1 LKGGLGGH
9 HVYERSQEAPIL
21 TASAMYILVVS
32 AANAVENK
40 KYQAIIRF
48 LVSLQ
53 AIAPRAVVQIVLT
66 KTDLV
71 PDPEERARRA
81 KWVLNVVNGYI
92 EQLSTIR
99 GGSHGLLEI
108 EQDVICTSVKDASQ
122 GNFLSKLLTKIL
134 PSTTLNLSGLP
145 FITDGLQGDTRK
157 RVVDKIA
164 ALTLE
169 RNPPKLPIVGQEIQ
183 LPWFY
188 FQLFVSSVR
197 EVGIDNQEAFAKIF
211 AQMLKYHQQQQ
222 REEVPDEE
230 DDDQKKGESDVAAGG
245 GGAVSLLRWSIPA
258 FNNLLPGCFLPRL
271 PWKKKVLFKKTS
283 SGMLQK
289 DKEHMSR
296 KRKRRDS

>member
-1 LKGGLGGH
+1 
-9 HVYERSQEAPIL
+9 
-21 TASAMYILVVS
+21 MYILVVS

-66 KTDLV
+66 KTDRV
-71 PDPEERARRA
+71 ADPKEISKRA

-92 EQLSTIR
+92 NQLRENKYRYS
-99 GGSHGLLEI
+99 GGGFLQI
-108 EQDVICTSVKDASQ
+108 EQEVICTSVKDASQ

-145 FITDGLQGDTRK
+145 CITDGLQGDTRK

-245 GGAVSLLRWSIPA
+245 GGQCP
-258 FNNLLPGCFLPRL
+258 C
-271 PWKKKVLFKKTS
+271 
-283 SGMLQK
+283 
-289 DKEHMSR
+289 
-296 KRKRRDS
+296 